1 MVELDR
7 TFFVWRGEREW
18 EREKYIYRD
27 KSQCVGKSGIYLG
40 RRRRIYKCRAV
51 KRMLTRCSLPS
62 YLVRVPELLILERS
76 TLTEIPV
83 VVRRDRSKS
92 KDIWRKNK
100 SQVSD
105 FSSCSNLGYFFFS
118 LSLSPSLPP
127 PLGREKQR
135 VVEDGRWKGDEALER
150 ERTVPWPGASGW
162 FISPLKARPA
172 PLTGRH

>member
-18 EREKYIYRD
+18 EREKYIWRD

-118 LSLSPSLPP
+118 LSLSPS
-127 PLGREKQR
+127 
-135 VVEDGRWKGDEALER
+135 
-150 ERTVPWPGASGW
+150 
-162 FISPLKARPA
+162 SPLPLEERNNGLLKMDGGRGTRRWSEKGRSRDREHQDGLFHRLKLARP
-172 PLTGRH
+172 P

>member
-18 EREKYIYRD
+18 EREKYIWRD

-118 LSLSPSLPP
+118 LSLSFPP
-127 PLGREKQR
+127 PSPWKRETTGCWRWTVEGGRGVGARK
-135 VVEDGRWKGDEALER
+135 DGP
-150 ERTVPWPGASGW
+150 V
-162 FISPLKARPA
+162 
-172 PLTGRH
+172 TGSIRMVYFTA

>member
-18 EREKYIYRD
+18 EREKYIWRD

-118 LSLSPSLPP
+118 LSLSLLPP
-127 PLGREKQR
+127 PSPWKRETTGCWRWMVEGGRGVGARK
-135 VVEDGRWKGDEALER
+135 DGP
-150 ERTVPWPGASGW
+150 V
-162 FISPLKARPA
+162 
-172 PLTGRH
+172 TGSIRMVYFTA